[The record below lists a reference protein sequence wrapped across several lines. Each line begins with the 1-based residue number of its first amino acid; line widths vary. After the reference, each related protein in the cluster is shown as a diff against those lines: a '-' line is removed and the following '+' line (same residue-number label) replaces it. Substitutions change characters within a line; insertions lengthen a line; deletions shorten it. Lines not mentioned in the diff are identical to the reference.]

1 MIEAIRARLA
11 DAQSAQGPKYRTLRT
26 AIVGAISGG
35 DWVPGTRLPTEAEL
49 AQMLPYSLGTI
60 QKAYGELVKSGLV
73 VSARGRG
80 SFVASAQRQMA
91 EPWHCRFLA
100 DDGTVLPIYPR
111 LLGHEVAGKDPRWTQ
126 LFGPQAKIIRLDRAI
141 SINDEFEVVS
151 RFFAPHAIARPLL
164 RLPRDKV
171 ETANFKAILL
181 RELGMPIGRIVQT
194 IGVADKRMWRRL
206 AMRSRPHLVL
216 EATAYTAEGEV
227 AYFQE
232 IYIPP
237 NRRKLLFDSELRY

>member
-1 MIEAIRARLA
+1 MIEVIRARLA
-11 DAQSAQGPKYRTLRT
+11 DAQSAQGPKYQTLRA
-26 AIVGAISGG
+26 AIVGAISSG
-35 DWVPGTRLPTEAEL
+35 DWTPGERLPTEAEL

-73 VSARGRG
+73 VRARGRG
-80 SFVASAQRQMA
+80 SFVAPVHRQMA

-100 DDGTVLPIYPR
+100 DNGTILPIYPR
-111 LLGHEVAGKDPRWTQ
+111 LLGHEVAGKDTRWAQ
-126 LFGPQAKIIRLDRAI
+126 LFGQNAKIIRIDRAI
-141 SINDEFEVVS
+141 SINGEFEVIS
-151 RFFAPHAIARPLL
+151 RFYAPNPIAKPLL

-181 RELGMPIGRIVQT
+181 RELGMPICRITQT
-194 IGVADKRMWRRL
+194 IAMVDKRMWRRL
-206 AMRSRPHLVL
+206 AIRSRPHLVL
-216 EATAYTAEGEV
+216 EATAYTADGEV

-237 NRRKLLFDSELRY
+237 NPRKLLFDSELRY